1 MLEKVKI
8 ILGRLNTRTA
18 DGVADAWPRG
28 RTLVSEDSGTTDE
41 TTTDGSD
48 TVSPPHLYECRSC
61 DRVYV
66 ATDKRTCST
75 CDIAVDRVAY
85 TDDTTLFRNRT

>member
-1 MLEKVKI
+1 MIEIVNI
-8 ILGRLNTRTA
+8 ILDRLNTRSA
-18 DGVADAWPRG
+18 DGVADAWPLG
-28 RTLVSEDSGTTDE
+28 RTLVSEDGGTEDG

-75 CDIAVDRVAY
+75 CDIAVDHVA
-85 TDDTTLFRNRT
+85 